1 MTIIKWIYAGLFLT
15 VSFFTMAQSQSLNL
29 SGTELE
35 KIIET
40 AAKKAAK
47 EAVESALREQAK
59 TNEQRPAGESL
70 AKPSAVT
77 RIFRI
82 GSGSVGG
89 NYFVLGELVGGV
101 ISQPKGSL
109 PCEHGGT
116 CGIAHLQ
123 SQNITSVGSVANLS
137 ALQNGSVQSGFVQSD
152 IAYWAY
158 TGTGLFTNKGKQE
171 DIRAIASLYPEAIHI
186 VVRKGAN
193 IQTVADLAD
202 KRVSVGS
209 RESGTLHGARLILN
223 AYKMDEDDIKPE
235 YLNSTDSIKK
245 LLNEELDAVF
255 FTVGISSP
263 ILNELFNQSEQFTL
277 LSVGDAQQQT
287 IFKQGHYFSPF
298 TIAANTYRNVG
309 ETKTVSVYALW
320 LTAKDADE
328 TLVYELT
335 KALWGDAA
343 KQLIGSSLLGQHI
356 HIDNSLKGIGIP
368 LHPGAKK
375 YYNEIGKRF

>member
-1 MTIIKWIYAGLFLT
+1 MIMIKWIYIGLFLT
-15 VSFFTMAQSQSLNL
+15 FFTGAQSQQLAL
-29 SGTELE
+29 SANDLE
-35 KIIET
+35 KLVET

-47 EAVESALREQAK
+47 AAVESALREQTTASNGNNPSK
-59 TNEQRPAGESL
+59 SL
-70 AKPSAVT
+70 DKPSAIT
-77 RIFRI
+77 RMFRI

-137 ALQNGSVQSGFVQSD
+137 ALKNGSVHSGFVQSD

-235 YLNSTDSIKK
+235 YLNSTESIKK
-245 LLNEELDAVF
+245 LLKEELDAVF

-263 ILNELFNQSEQFTL
+263 ILNELFTQSEQFTL
-277 LSVGDAQQQT
+277 LSVGDAEQQA

-298 TIAANTYRNVG
+298 TIAANTYHNVG
-309 ETKTVSVYALW
+309 ETKTISVYALW
-320 LTAKDADE
+320 LTAKDTDE

-335 KALWGDAA
+335 KALWGEAA
-343 KQLIGSSLLGQHI
+343 NQLFGSSLLGQHI